1 MTEGKKQESGG
12 TAGRRTRGVS
22 RSAENG
28 RIFFGRPLTLEL
40 LNALEGVEESGKES
54 DSELRAVKAISK
66 KD

>member
-1 MTEGKKQESGG
+1 MREGKKDASGK
-12 TAGRRTRGVS
+12 TARKTRGVS

-40 LNALEGVEESGKES
+40 LNAIEGVEESGKES
-54 DSELRAVKAISK
+54 DSAPSGGKGIPT

>member
-1 MTEGKKQESGG
+1 MREGKKDASGK
-12 TAGRRTRGVS
+12 TARKTRGVS

-40 LNALEGVEESGKES
+40 LNAREGVEKSGKES
-54 DSELRAVKAISK
+54 DSELRAVKAIPN

>member
-1 MTEGKKQESGG
+1 MREGKEDASGK
-12 TAGRRTRGVS
+12 TARTTRGVS

-28 RIFFGRPLTLEL
+28 RIFFGRPLTMEL

-54 DSELRAVKAISK
+54 DSELRAVKTISK